1 MVLIHRTI
9 SNCKFLEK
17 LKDTKVYS
25 ESVIGTKYNT
35 MVKKIK
41 TNRQTMI
48 DKTPVYVNKYK

>member
-9 SNCKFLEK
+9 SNYKFLEK
-17 LKDTKVYS
+17 LKDTKWYP
-25 ESVIGTKYNT
+25 EFVIGTKYNT

-48 DKTPVYVNKYK
+48 NPRKAQKH